1 MIHKKNLSAAL
12 NNCAF
17 VSTEDMESN
26 PSRPF
31 EFLMD
36 ASMLGVGVGFDTKG
50 KDRVMI
56 VGPKEEVEV
65 YRIEDSREGWVNSV
79 SKLLKAYFGVNGEKV
94 NDIEFD
100 YSAIRP
106 EGEPL
111 KTFGG
116 VSSGPRPLRELHES
130 IRGVLNPRIGQR
142 MDSRA
147 IVDLFNLIGRCVVSG
162 NVRRS
167 AEIAFGDPDDITF
180 MDLKDYEKNP
190 ERAAFGWSSNNSVFA
205 RVGMDYTEVA
215 KRLRVNGEPGLA
227 WLENMQKFGR
237 MEDGPNWKDKRVKG
251 GNPCLE
257 QSLESYELC
266 CLVETF
272 PARHASLVEYLRTL
286 KFAYLYAKTVT
297 LRMTHWPETN
307 RVMLR
312 NRRIGCSVSGI
323 ADFLGK
329 HNLEELRVWLD
340 EGYRTVQRWDE
351 VYSNWFCIP
360 RSIKTTSVKPS
371 GTVSLL
377 AGATPGMHFPESR
390 IYIRRMRMSKND
402 PLAIPLRAAGY
413 SVVPAIGQEDTT
425 VVVEMPIKLAEG
437 VRVQSEVSMFEQLQL
452 AAFLQRYWADNEV
465 SCTITFDPV
474 SEGPHIAQMLQYF
487 QYQLKGVSFL
497 PKFDYSK
504 YPQLPYEAIG
514 EELYEE
520 MTKDLKPIVFVN
532 RAKVSVKKGCESPK
546 KTAQRNK
553 FMVRL
558 GEEEETCDEE
568 TAPCEGGEGVGQ
580 VFPDAIAFCTNDHC
594 QL

>member
-1 MIHKKNLSAAL
+1 MGTPVIHKKNLSAAL

-17 VSTEDMESN
+17 VSTEDMVQN
-26 PSRPF
+26 PTRPF

-50 KDRVMI
+50 SNTVKV
-56 VGPKEEVEV
+56 VGPKTDGSKRV
-65 YRIEDSREGWVNSV
+65 YRIEDSREGWVSSV
-79 SKLLKAYFGVNGEKV
+79 SVLLKTYFGVNGEQQEDV
-94 NDIEFD
+94 EFD

-116 VSSGPRPLRELHES
+116 VSSGPRPLMELHDC
-130 IRGVLNPRIGQR
+130 IREVMTRRLGNTL
-142 MDSRA
+142 DSTA
-147 IVDLFNLIGRCVVSG
+147 IVDLFNLIGKCVVSG

-167 AEIAFGDPDDITF
+167 AEIAFGDAEDEEF
-180 MDLKDYEKNP
+180 LALKDYEKNP
-190 ERAAFGWSSNNSVFA
+190 HRAAFGWSSNNSVFA
-205 RVGMDYTEVA
+205 RIGMDYTNVA
-215 KRLRVNGEPGLA
+215 NHLRVNGEPGLA

-237 MEDGPNWKDKRVKG
+237 MEDGPNWKDHRVRG

-272 PARHASLVEYLRTL
+272 PARHSSLQEYLRTL

-312 NRRIGCSVSGI
+312 NRRIGCSVSGV

-329 HNLEELRVWLD
+329 HNLETLRVWLD
-340 EGYRTVQRWDE
+340 EGYKTVQRWDE

-377 AGATPGMHFPESR
+377 AGSTPGMHFPESR

-402 PLAIPLRAAGY
+402 PLVTPLREAGY
-413 SVVPAIGQEDTT
+413 SVVPAIGQEETT
-425 VVVEMPIKLAEG
+425 VVVEMPIKLPEG

-452 AAFLQRYWADNEV
+452 AAFMQRYWADNQV
-465 SCTITFDPV
+465 SCTITFDPET
-474 SEGPHIAQMLQYF
+474 EGPHIAQMLQYF

-497 PKFDYSK
+497 PRRRYDD
-504 YPQLPYEAIG
+504 QLQVPYEAIS
-514 EELYEE
+514 EEEYERRVRR
-520 MTKDLKPIVFVN
+520 LKPIRLPSEWWRRGSAELECVGAHSIFPSS
-532 RAKVSVKKGCESPK
+532 VSYCS
-546 KTAQRNK
+546 ND
-553 FMVRL
+553 
-558 GEEEETCDEE
+558 TCDL
-568 TAPCEGGEGVGQ
+568 Q
-580 VFPDAIAFCTNDHC
+580 
-594 QL
+594 

>member
-1 MIHKKNLSAAL
+1 MGTDVVHKKNLSAAL

-50 KDRVMI
+50 RDRVMI
-56 VGPKEEVEV
+56 LGPKEEVEV

-79 SKLLKAYFGVNGEKV
+79 SKLLKAYFGVNGEKM

-130 IRGVLNPRIGQR
+130 IRGVLNGRIGQR

-180 MDLKDYEKNP
+180 MDLKDYDKNP
-190 ERAAFGWSSNNSVFA
+190 ERAAFGWSSNNSIFA

-272 PARHASLVEYLRTL
+272 PARHASLSEYLRTL

-329 HNLEELRVWLD
+329 HNLEELRQWLD
-340 EGYRTVQRWDE
+340 EGYHTVQRWDE

-452 AAFLQRYWADNEV
+452 AAFLQRYWADNQV

-514 EELYEE
+514 EELYEK
-520 MTKDLKPIVFVN
+520 MTKDLKPIHF
-532 RAKVSVKKGCESPK
+532 
-546 KTAQRNK
+546 
-553 FMVRL
+553 
-558 GEEEETCDEE
+558 
-568 TAPCEGGEGVGQ
+568 GGEKGESSSTKGHNY
-580 VFPDAIAFCTNDHC
+580 FPDAVSFCNNDSCELH
-594 QL
+594 